1 MFGFDMEDIMNGYS
15 KQDEFVA
22 RDTIIVNLL
31 IEKHI
36 VTKEEVEEKFKSLPT
51 IIEQVHNNRIEE
63 TKRKADEARERLE
76 LYKNDL
82 NRSTSTDPANFDTS
96 YIVSNQH
103 DIKIDDSIST
113 AIERSRDIDD

>member
-15 KQDEFVA
+15 KQDEFIA
-22 RDTIIVNLL
+22 RDIIILNILV
-31 IEKHI
+31 EKGI
-36 VTKEEVEEKFKSLPT
+36 VTTDEVEKRMKDLPT

-103 DIKIDDSIST
+103 DIKINNSIST
-113 AIERSRDIDD
+113 AIERSSDVND